1 MSILLAII
9 AINLFSISNTLKE
22 NGKLERDK
30 QLCARQ
36 VAFVRSQAYE
46 KEKKENEEM
55 FLSRIRGWIGYT
67 LKEMD
72 LKITPENILWVTE
85 YCEIIEEDF

>member
-1 MSILLAII
+1 MTKIISFLKKYPMSILLAII

-36 VAFVRSQAYE
+36 LAFSRADQW
-46 KEKKENEEM
+46 NED
-55 FLSRIRGWIGYT
+55 RYGDT
-67 LKEMD
+67 LKKMGLPD
-72 LKITPENILWVTE
+72 TIENVIWVMS
-85 YCEIIEEDF
+85 YCNELEKNF